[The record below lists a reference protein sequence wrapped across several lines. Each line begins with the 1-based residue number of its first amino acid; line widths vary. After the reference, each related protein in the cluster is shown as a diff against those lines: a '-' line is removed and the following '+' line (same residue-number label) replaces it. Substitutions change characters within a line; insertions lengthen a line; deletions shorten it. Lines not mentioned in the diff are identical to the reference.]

1 MKPETLTIIRVI
13 SGLTQTELGQLL
25 GYSLGHVQSLEKG
38 KYPFSDKFEAVL
50 YSKVISTAKF
60 NQELNTLNQEIE
72 LIKSRYVND

>member
-38 KYPFSDKFEAVL
+38 KYHFTDKFEAAL

-60 NQELNTLNQEIE
+60 NQELNTLIQEIE